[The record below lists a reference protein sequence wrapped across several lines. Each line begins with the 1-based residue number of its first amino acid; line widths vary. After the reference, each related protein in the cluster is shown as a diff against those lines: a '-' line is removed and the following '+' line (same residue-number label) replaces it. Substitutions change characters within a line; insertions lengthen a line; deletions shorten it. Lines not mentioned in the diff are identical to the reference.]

1 MAPQFFLEKK
11 QLNCSMLDYQ
21 HSGGGMNDVMTRIM
35 PVQYDWVNVVKEM
48 YFKRCMLH
56 PRELS
61 NITFF
66 VMPHRHW
73 IEVAILYKM
82 YGAS

>member
-1 MAPQFFLEKK
+1 MAPEFFLDNK
-11 QLNCSMLDYQ
+11 QLNFSMPDYQ
-21 HSGGGMNDVMTRIM
+21 HSGSGMNDVMTRIM
-35 PVQYDWVNVVKEM
+35 PVLYDWVNVAKEM

-56 PRELS
+56 LRELS
-61 NITFF
+61 NSTFF
-66 VMPHRHW
+66 VMPHSHW